1 MLGSVVETLI
11 NRVTIKH
18 AIPSL
23 DAGNGAKE
31 TFVNF
36 LVNQPAKVYFSVGS
50 ESPFEYGRSAP
61 RSFGTAIMAPNLGV
75 VTNMRLV
82 FQGEEYNITAVRDTS
97 ERDVITRVDFD
108 RVQ

>member
-1 MLGSVVETLI
+1 MMRTPYHLFI
-11 NRVTIKH
+11 NKVTIKR
-18 AIPSL
+18 AIPAL
-23 DAGNGAKE
+23 DAGQGPTE

-36 LVNQPAKVYFSVGS
+36 LVDQPAKVSFSVGS
-50 ESPFEYGRSAP
+50 ENPFEYGRSAP
-61 RSFGTAIMAPNLGV
+61 QSFGTAIMAPNLGV
-75 VTNMRLV
+75 VTNMRIV